1 MNGEREKIDWRVRV
15 GQGSDRK
22 VIRKHS
28 FSTCFTQGNGVLLHP
43 QAGNGRNKGHY
54 TDRPRSKRS
63 SNPSPSKSTLKEE
76 QLEAKLSEKLKRI
89 AKIQSGLLRLSH
101 TNSVCSIETPAQS
114 ALSCILRELEQLRA
128 LAVGV
133 ESNLVR
139 LEAGL
144 VLKQGEAAC

>member
-1 MNGEREKIDWRVRV
+1 MNGEREKTDWKVRV

-28 FSTCFTQGNGVLLHP
+28 FSTCFTQGNAILLHP
-43 QAGNGRNKGHY
+43 QASNGRSKGRY

-63 SNPSPSKSTLKEE
+63 NNPSPSKSTLKEE

-89 AKIQSGLLRLSH
+89 ARIQSGLLRLSR
-101 TNSVCSIETPAQS
+101 TNSACSIETPARS
-114 ALSCILRELEQLRA
+114 ALSCILGELEQLRA
-128 LAVGV
+128 LAAGV

-139 LEAGL
+139 VESEL
-144 VLKQGEAAC
+144 VLKQG